1 MLGQQPAE
9 REAFW
14 EVVCCGQASGGCSM
28 VNGPFMAGL
37 QSLLSRPNS
46 ARPAQRGEGEGEEAV
61 WRGWLRVW
69 DPLALLLVVTGGSRA
84 VQSLT
89 AT

>member
-37 QSLLSRPNS
+37 QSLLSRSNS
-46 ARPAQRGEGEGEEAV
+46 ACPAQREEHRRAEE
-61 WRGWLRVW
+61 RGRGQY
-69 DPLALLLVVTGGSRA
+69 GG
-84 VQSLT
+84 VG
-89 AT
+89 